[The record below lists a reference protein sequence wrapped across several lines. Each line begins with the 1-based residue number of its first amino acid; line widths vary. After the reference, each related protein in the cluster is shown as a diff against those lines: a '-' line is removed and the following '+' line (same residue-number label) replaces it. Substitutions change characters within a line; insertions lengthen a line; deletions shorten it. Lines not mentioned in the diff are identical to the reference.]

1 MSQGN
6 GTSFS
11 LHVENIKHKKYIFL
25 IGCIS
30 SSLDYFSITSL
41 FQHVKLCVTIFLSLK
56 SAMYNFTANLVER
69 NSILTLSY
77 RSTRSWSLIIIQY
90 FFKCC
95 FLLDAVQEKYS
106 YVSYATLHFICRI
119 VEFNRNY
126 MKCTKFGR
134 LEGTRSSHEEFA
146 YLLYNSTEN
155 TWNSQNLAS

>member
-1 MSQGN
+1 MSQRN

-11 LHVENIKHKKYIFL
+11 LHVANIKHEKCIFL

-41 FQHVKLCVTIFLSLK
+41 FQHVKLCVTIFLSMK
-56 SAMYNFTANLVER
+56 SAMRNFTANFGRTKFDTHTV
-69 NSILTLSY
+69 LSLDEVLI
-77 RSTRSWSLIIIQY
+77 SLIIQY

-119 VEFNRNY
+119 VESI
-126 MKCTKFGR
+126 
-134 LEGTRSSHEEFA
+134 EI
-146 YLLYNSTEN
+146 
-155 TWNSQNLAS
+155 TWNAHNLADLRAQGVRIRNSLICYII